1 MVNCMAEYS
10 DASLTC
16 SDRYQRVGS
25 LYVPSDA
32 AVETRW
38 AAVRARLHTGT
49 TTYVGT
55 CSFRA
60 PDRSTLRSGSR
71 LLAASTAIQRPSP

>member
-1 MVNCMAEYS
+1 M
-10 DASLTC
+10 
-16 SDRYQRVGS
+16 
-25 LYVPSDA
+25 PSNV

-38 AAVRARLHTGT
+38 AAIRARLHTGT

-55 CSFRA
+55 CRFRA

-71 LLAASTAIQRPSP
+71 LLAASTAIQRSSP